1 MTSSCLARR
10 FRLTHFACFESHLKC
25 RGICGYRMD
34 KMKSR
39 SSMAGSANAA
49 ALSASHAS
57 SFVFR
62 VSAALAAA
70 FSWPLWK

>member
-39 SSMAGSANAA
+39 SSMAGLEDAA
-49 ALSASHAS
+49 AFSAIHAS
-57 SFVFR
+57 SFVLR
-62 VSAALAAA
+62 ASAARAAVR
-70 FSWPLWK
+70 SSPL